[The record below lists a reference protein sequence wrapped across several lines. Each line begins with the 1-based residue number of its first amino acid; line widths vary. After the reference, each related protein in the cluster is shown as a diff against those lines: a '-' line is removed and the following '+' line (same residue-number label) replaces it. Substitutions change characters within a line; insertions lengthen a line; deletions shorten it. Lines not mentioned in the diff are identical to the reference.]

1 MESMRQSEYRKM
13 DELKNHQQKLAVELK
28 SKEDMVQKIKDE
40 SQKQKEMQLI
50 EFEVQTKN
58 KVDVAEVEKLQQNLS
73 KVQ

>member
-1 MESMRQSEYRKM
+1 
-13 DELKNHQQKLAVELK
+13 
-28 SKEDMVQKIKDE
+28 MVQQIKNE

-73 KVQ
+73 KVQQEIARQAKEHQLTLQK

>member
-1 MESMRQSEYRKM
+1 
-13 DELKNHQQKLAVELK
+13 
-28 SKEDMVQKIKDE
+28 MVQQIKNE

-73 KVQ
+73 KVQQEIARQA